1 MTHID
6 LFNVGAGWMTR
17 FSVPYNRFGAFMRGS
32 REYSMEHPLL
42 STYKRSHPLLT
53 IHHSA
58 YTTQE
63 NTMWQEEKS
72 FTPILALAI

>member
-1 MTHID
+1 
-6 LFNVGAGWMTR
+6 
-17 FSVPYNRFGAFMRGS
+17 MRGS